1 MQHNFVTD
9 PTSMCKK
16 QRTAFEENF
25 KMKTSHR
32 KWEIW
37 NFYLYFK
44 ESYAYF
50 KEKYKVTT
58 I

>member
-1 MQHNFVTD
+1 
-9 PTSMCKK
+9 MCKK
-16 QRTAFEENF
+16 QRTAFEESF
-25 KMKTSHR
+25 KMKTSQR

-50 KEKYKVTT
+50 KEKYLYLDL
-58 I
+58 ISPFICF

>member
-16 QRTAFEENF
+16 QRTAFEESF

-50 KEKYKVTT
+50 NEKK
-58 I
+58 